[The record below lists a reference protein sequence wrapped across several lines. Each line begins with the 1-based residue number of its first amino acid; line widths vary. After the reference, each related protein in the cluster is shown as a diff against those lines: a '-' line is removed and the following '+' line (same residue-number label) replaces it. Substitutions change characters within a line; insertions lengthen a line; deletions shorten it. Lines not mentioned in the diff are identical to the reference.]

1 MRSVTLMASALAL
14 ACAANVAA
22 REPARGQEIPASLD
36 RLYPPQADAPLFHL
50 AMLEVGHAMS
60 ALVADL
66 VQGDLEGAREN
77 HRAFAAAWSRT
88 AGMVPEWKARFPK
101 APVDALGKALGQDT
115 PGPALA
121 ALEPV
126 GRTCHECHVSSM
138 ASVQFRYHWNDFRE
152 IDASLG
158 DPPATVSFAALMQR
172 LEQSMAGIG
181 NDLKQGQ
188 LDRARGQARA
198 FAQAFRAM
206 AETCDG
212 CHRTERHYYV
222 DAGMTDLVDRLDRAV
237 AADAPDPAVVG
248 GLLQRIGQESCGPC
262 HRVHIPAAY
271 SKHTQPGDAPPA
283 ARPAAKPPTD

>member
-1 MRSVTLMASALAL
+1 MRNVTLMASALAL
-14 ACAANVAA
+14 ACAAGAAA
-22 REPARGQEIPASLD
+22 REPAHGQEVPASLD

-66 VQGDLEGAREN
+66 VQGDLAGARRN
-77 HRAFAAAWSRT
+77 HETFATAWSRV

-101 APVDALGKALGQDT
+101 APVDALGKALGQDA
-115 PGPALA
+115 PKA
-121 ALEPV
+121 AFAVLEPV

-138 ASVQFRYHWNDFRE
+138 AAVQFRYHWTDFRE

-158 DPPATVSFAALMQR
+158 DPPATVSFTNLMQR

-206 AETCDG
+206 GETCDG

-222 DAGMTDLVDRLDRAV
+222 DAGMLALVDRLDQAV

-271 SKHTQPGDAPPA
+271 SKHAPPGDAPPA
-283 ARPAAKPPTD
+283 SRPAANPTND